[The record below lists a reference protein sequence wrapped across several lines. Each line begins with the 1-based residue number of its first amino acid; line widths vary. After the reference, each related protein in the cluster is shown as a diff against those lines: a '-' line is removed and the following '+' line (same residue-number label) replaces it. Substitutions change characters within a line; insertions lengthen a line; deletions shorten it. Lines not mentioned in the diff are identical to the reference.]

1 MELTLDQALKN
12 GIEAHKAGKV
22 QEADRYYTTIL
33 IAQPKHS
40 HANHNMGVLS
50 IGAGKIQEALPF
62 FKTALETNPS
72 IDQFWLSY
80 INTLIKLNLMADA
93 QAILDKA
100 KSKGVKRDGLEKIEK
115 RLTSLQKG
123 KEVNIAFND
132 SKEPTEK
139 QLKNVINLYTKG
151 LFQKA
156 LTKGLELLK
165 VFPNSINLY
174 NIIAIINRDLGKL
187 DEAIEV
193 YNKALS
199 LNPNY
204 AEGYNNMAIVLQK
217 QGKLEEAI
225 VSFKKAFSIKPD
237 YAEAYCNMGT
247 TLQKQGK
254 LDEAIEA
261 YNNALS
267 HNPNYA
273 QAYYNM
279 GIALQKQGKLDEAIE
294 GYKKAFSIKPNYA
307 LAYYNM
313 AIALQKQGKLD
324 EAIEAYN
331 NALSHNPNYAQAYY
345 NMGSSFKAQ
354 GKLDKAIVSFK
365 KAISLK
371 PDYVDAHNNMGNVL
385 QQSGETIEA
394 IQSYKKSIFYR
405 PDFAQAHRNLSFAL
419 LNHGSY
425 QEGLDEYEWRW
436 KTDEFLTN
444 YRHFSQPLWKKDIS
458 LNGKTILIWFEQGV
472 GDTINWSS
480 CISHVASKA
489 KHCILECQ
497 EKLVPLLER
506 SFPNIEV
513 KAEDR
518 NMDTERND
526 FDFHI
531 PIGSLYKNLSM
542 DIFQK
547 TKVDAYL
554 VPNPDRIKY
563 WRKRLNSIEKGPT
576 IGISWKSV
584 LMSPERIPNYTSI
597 LDWSPLLT
605 IPNITFINLQPKDFK
620 ADLNKIKN
628 KFGVEV
634 YNFDELDHFDN
645 IDDVAALCSAL
656 DMVVSTKT
664 TVPLISA
671 GVGTL
676 TKLANWRQSSWSNIL
691 LNPRGPFVDKFE
703 RDTWEPW
710 ENVFSLLKEDILKFT
725 KDWCYK

>member
-247 TLQKQGK
+247 T
-254 LDEAIEA
+254 
-261 YNNALS
+261 
-267 HNPNYA
+267 
-273 QAYYNM
+273 
-279 GIALQKQGKLDEAIE
+279 
-294 GYKKAFSIKPNYA
+294 
-307 LAYYNM
+307 
-313 AIALQKQGKLD
+313 LQKQGKLD